1 MDGLPAET
9 QLDGPWD
16 VSFPTQGGPPETV
29 KFDQLISWSD
39 HTDPHIK
46 YFSGSAVYRK
56 TFHAAPEFFS
66 DNRTAYL
73 DFGRVAVIA
82 EARLNGK
89 QLGTLWKTPF
99 RVAANSALRVGENT
113 LELQVTNLWV
123 NRMIGD
129 EQLPE
134 DSVRT
139 PEGLLKSW
147 PQWLLDGKPSPTG
160 RQTFATYRVWKNDA
174 PLQASGLLGPVRL
187 YATQRVVAK

>member
-1 MDGLPAET
+1 MFT
-9 QLDGPWD
+9 N
-16 VSFPTQGGPPETV
+16 
-29 KFDQLISWSD
+29 
-39 HTDPHIK
+39 H
-46 YFSGSAVYRK
+46 
-56 TFHAAPEFFS
+56 
-66 DNRTAYL
+66 RTAYL

-99 RVAANSALRVGENT
+99 RVAVNSALRVGENT

-123 NRMIGD
+123 NRLIGD

-147 PQWLLDGKPSPTG
+147 PQWLLDGKPTRPGSRRSPRIACG
-160 RQTFATYRVWKNDA
+160 KAMLLCRS
-174 PLQASGLLGPVRL
+174 SGLLGPVRL